1 MGIGPGGANE
11 MTPRAGQALQEAEVV
26 VGYWTYLDL
35 IGPLLMG
42 KEVVES
48 GMREEMARAREAVAR
63 AAKGAQVAV
72 VSSGDP
78 GVYGM
83 AVPVLEAAGEAGV
96 AVEVIPGVT
105 AATAAAALL
114 GAPLGH
120 DFAVISLSDLLTPW
134 PVIEK
139 RLRYAV
145 AADFILVLYNPASSR
160 RQEVWHRSLTVIR
173 EGYPPGTPVG
183 VVWDAGREG
192 ERKVICNLETV
203 ADLQVDMRALV
214 IIGNSQT
221 YIDGGAMITPR
232 GYKR

>member
-1 MGIGPGGANE
+1 
-11 MTPRAGQALQEAEVV
+11 MTPRAWQALNEAEVV
-26 VGYWTYLDL
+26 VGYRSYLDL

-42 KEVVES
+42 KEVVEG
-48 GMREEMARAREAVAR
+48 GMREEVARAREAVAR
-63 AAKGAQVAV
+63 AAKGARVAV
-72 VSSGDP
+72 VSGGDP

-83 AVPVLEAAGEAGV
+83 AVPVLQAAGEAGV

-145 AADFILVLYNPASSR
+145 AADFVLVLYNPASSR
-160 RQEVWHRSLTVIR
+160 RQGVWHRSLTVIG
-173 EGYPPGTPVG
+173 EGRPPGTPVG
-183 VVWDAGREG
+183 VVWDAGRGG
-192 ERKVICNLETV
+192 ERKTICNLETV
-203 ADLQVDMRALV
+203 TDLPVDMRALV
-214 IIGNSQT
+214 IVGNSQT
-221 YIDGGAMITPR
+221 YVSSGVMITPR

>member
-1 MGIGPGGANE
+1 
-11 MTPRAGQALQEAEVV
+11 MTPRAARVLEEAGVV
-26 VGYWTYLDL
+26 VGYRTYLEL
-35 IGPLLMG
+35 ITPLLAG

-48 GMREEMARAREAVAR
+48 GMREEVARAREAVAR
-63 AAKGAQVAV
+63 AAAGARVAV

-83 AVPVLEAAGEAGV
+83 AVPVLEAALETGV
-96 AVEVIPGVT
+96 VVEVIPGVT

-139 RLRYAV
+139 RLRGAV
-145 AADFILVLYNPASSR
+145 AADFVLVLYNPASSR
-160 RQEVWHRSLTVIR
+160 RQEKWRQALAIIR
-173 EGYPPGTPVG
+173 EGRPPGTPVG
-183 VVWDAGREG
+183 VVWDAGRAG
-192 ERKVICNLETV
+192 ERKAIC
-203 ADLQVDMRALV
+203 DLASVTDLPVDMRATV
-214 IIGNSQT
+214 IVGSTQT
-221 YIDGGAMITPR
+221 YVANGLMITPR